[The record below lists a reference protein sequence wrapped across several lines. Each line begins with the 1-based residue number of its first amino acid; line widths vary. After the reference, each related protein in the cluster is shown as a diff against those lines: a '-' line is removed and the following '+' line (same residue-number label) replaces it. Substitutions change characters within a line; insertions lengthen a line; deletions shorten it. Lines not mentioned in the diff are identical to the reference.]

1 MSYPKEIAQMSRE
14 ILDGRRERAELALNE
29 RRVRISRLAPHILQL
44 EREMASTS
52 ARIAGAILSG
62 ANVQEKL
69 IKIREFNLAKQ
80 QELKEALLATGFA
93 ADALEIQY
101 HCPVCKDTGN
111 DNGKLCACAHQLQKG
126 LMYERLGAVS
136 PLADSTFE
144 NFSLHYYS
152 DAPTDG
158 SPVSA
163 RAIMNKALLECTK
176 YAASFSPAAPSL
188 LLIGAPGLGKTHL
201 SIAIACAAIE
211 KGFDVMY
218 VPFHTLLTKLEAARF
233 GKTSEEFQDYLSPVL
248 NCELLVLDDL
258 GSEFSTSF
266 STAVLHDII
275 NTRQLQ
281 GTPTIINTNL
291 KQSELSI
298 RYGDRIRSR
307 LLGCYRIIMF
317 EGLDVR
323 LQKKQL

>member
-1 MSYPKEIAQMSRE
+1 MSYPKEISEMSRD
-14 ILDGRRERAELALNE
+14 ILNARRERAELALNE

-44 EREMASTS
+44 EREIASTS
-52 ARIAGAILSG
+52 ARIASAVLSG
-62 ANVQEKL
+62 ESVQEKL
-69 IKIREFNLAKQ
+69 AKIREFNLAKQ
-80 QELKEALLATGFA
+80 QALKEALSAAGFESN
-93 ADALEIQY
+93 ALEIQY
-101 HCPVCKDTGN
+101 SCPLCKDTGN
-111 DNGKLCACAHQLQKG
+111 NNGKLCLQKG

-136 PLADSTFE
+136 SLADSTFE

-152 DAPTDG
+152 DAPING
-158 SPVSA
+158 SPVSE
-163 RAIMNKALLECTK
+163 RAIMKKALLECTK
-176 YAASFSPAAPSL
+176 FATNFSPASPSL

-201 SIAIACAAIE
+201 SIAIACAAID

-266 STAVLHDII
+266 STAVLYDMI
-275 NTRQLQ
+275 NSRQLQ
-281 GTPTIINTNL
+281 GVPTIINTNL
-291 KQSELSI
+291 KESELSI

-307 LLGCYRIIMF
+307 LLGCYRIIPF
-317 EGLDVR
+317 TGSDIR

>member
-1 MSYPKEIAQMSRE
+1 MSYPKEIAEMSRE
-14 ILDGRRERAELALNE
+14 ILNGRRERAELALNE

-52 ARIAGAILSG
+52 ARIAGAVLSG
-62 ANVQEKL
+62 ENVQQKL
-69 IKIREFNLAKQ
+69 ARIREFNLAKQ
-80 QELKEALLATGFA
+80 QELKEALSAAGFA

-101 HCPVCKDTGN
+101 SCPVCQDTGN
-111 DNGKLCACAHQLQKG
+111 DNGRLCGCARQLQKG

-136 PLADSTFE
+136 SLADSAFE
-144 NFSLHYYS
+144 NFSLQYYS
-152 DAPTDG
+152 DAPSDG
-158 SPVSA
+158 SPVSE
-163 RAIMNKALLECTK
+163 RAVMKKTLLECTK
-176 YAASFSPAAPSL
+176 YAAGFSPAAPSL

-233 GKTSEEFQDYLSPVL
+233 GKTSEEFQDYLSPVQ

-266 STAVLHDII
+266 STAVLYDIV

-281 GTPTIINTNL
+281 GVPTIINTNL
-291 KQSELSI
+291 KQSELSA

-307 LLGCYRIIMF
+307 LLGCYRIIPF
-317 EGLDVR
+317 TGSDIR

>member
-1 MSYPKEIAQMSRE
+1 MSYPRE
-14 ILDGRRERAELALNE
+14 IVETSRGILNGRRESAELALNE

-44 EREMASTS
+44 EREIASTS
-52 ARIAGAILSG
+52 ARIAGAILDG
-62 ANVQEKL
+62 ENVQQRL
-69 IKIREFNLAKQ
+69 AQIRTFNLSKQ
-80 QELKEALLATGFA
+80 QELKEALSAAGFA
-93 ADALEIQY
+93 PDALDIQY
-101 HCPVCKDTGN
+101 YCPACKDTGN
-111 DNGKLCACAHQLQKG
+111 NSGKLCDCARQLQKG

-136 PLADSTFE
+136 SLADSTFE

-152 DAPTDG
+152 DTPTGD
-158 SPVSA
+158 SPVSE
-163 RAIMNKALLECTK
+163 RAIMKKALLECTK
-176 YAASFSPAAPSL
+176 YATGFSPAASSL

-201 SIAIACAAIE
+201 SIAIACAAID

-233 GKTSEEFQDYLSPVL
+233 GKTSEEFQDYLNPAL

-266 STAVLHDII
+266 STAVLYDII

-281 GTPTIINTNL
+281 STPTIINTNL
-291 KQSELSI
+291 KQSELST

-307 LLGCYRIIMF
+307 LLGCYRIIPF
-317 EGLDVR
+317 AGSDIR
-323 LQKKQL
+323 LQKKRL